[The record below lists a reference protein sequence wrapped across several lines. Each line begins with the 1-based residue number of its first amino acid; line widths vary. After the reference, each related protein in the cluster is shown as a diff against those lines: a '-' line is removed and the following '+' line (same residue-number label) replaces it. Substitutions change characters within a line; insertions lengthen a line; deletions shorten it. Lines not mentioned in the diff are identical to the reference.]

1 MHSKMI
7 RISKKGILVLALIG
21 ISITLVAVFPTNT
34 SPSIMDVP
42 TLDEEIE
49 ITTILNKSDNISTE
63 EEASLYKKTELD
75 FYIDD
80 KGIKHFVLDV
90 TEELAPDE

>member
-1 MHSKMI
+1 MT
-7 RISKKGILVLALIG
+7 RISKKGIIVLTLIG
-21 ISITLVAVFPTNT
+21 ISITLVAVFPTNIP
-34 SPSIMDVP
+34 PSIMDVP

-63 EEASLYKKTELD
+63 EESSLDKKTELD

-80 KGIKHFVLDV
+80 KGIKHFILDV
-90 TEELAPDE
+90 TEELLPDE

>member
-1 MHSKMI
+1 MT
-7 RISKKGILVLALIG
+7 RISKKGIIVLALIG
-21 ISITLVAVFPTNT
+21 ISITLVAVFPTNI
-34 SPSIMDVP
+34 SPSIIDVP

-49 ITTILNKSDNISTE
+49 ITTNLNKSDNISTE

-80 KGIKHFVLDV
+80 KGIKHFILNG
-90 TEELAPDE
+90 TEELVPDE

>member
-1 MHSKMI
+1 MHSKMT
-7 RISKKGILVLALIG
+7 RISKKGIIVLTLIG
-21 ISITLVAVFPTNT
+21 ISITLVAVFPTNI

-49 ITTILNKSDNISTE
+49 ITIILNKSDNISTE
-63 EEASLYKKTELD
+63 EESTLDKKTELD

-80 KGIKHFVLDV
+80 KGIKHFILNVR
-90 TEELAPDE
+90 EELVPDE

>member
-21 ISITLVAVFPTNT
+21 ISITLVAVFPTT
-34 SPSIMDVP
+34 ISPSIMDVP

-49 ITTILNKSDNISTE
+49 ITTILNKSDNISPE
-63 EEASLYKKTELD
+63 EEVSLYEKTELD
-75 FYIDD
+75 SYIDD

-90 TEELAPDE
+90 TEELLPDE

>member
-1 MHSKMI
+1 MS
-7 RISKKGILVLALIG
+7 RISKKGVIVLALIG
-21 ISITLVAVFPTNT
+21 ISITLIVVFPTNI
-34 SPSIMDVP
+34 SPSIIDVP

-63 EEASLYKKTELD
+63 EEISLDKKTELD

-90 TEELAPDE
+90 TEDLTPDE

>member
-75 FYIDD
+75 SYIDD
-80 KGIKHFVLDV
+80 KGIKHFILNV
-90 TEELAPDE
+90 TEELLPDE

>member
-49 ITTILNKSDNISTE
+49 ITTNLNKSDNISTE
-63 EEASLYKKTELD
+63 EEVSLYKKTELD

-90 TEELAPDE
+90 REDLTPDE